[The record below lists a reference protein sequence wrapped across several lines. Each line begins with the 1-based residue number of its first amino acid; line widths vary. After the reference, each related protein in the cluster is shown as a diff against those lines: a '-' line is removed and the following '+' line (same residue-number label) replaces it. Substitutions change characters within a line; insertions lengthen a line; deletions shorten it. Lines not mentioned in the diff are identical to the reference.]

1 MKRWPLRWKLAFYAA
16 ALAVVA
22 TLAGAATTWTVMR
35 YMEVAAFDRR
45 LGLDAKELFRD
56 VENFEGGLANNRLA
70 IKEKFVPLALR
81 ERLVEIRGPGG
92 ELLYLS
98 PNVREPVLDDGIEE
112 FHTRTIDGRRVRMG
126 TFRWKGLT
134 LHVGTDMSE
143 VNQIGWDIL
152 LGMVAAIPTVLIV
165 IFIGG
170 RWVASQAL
178 APVEAIREAASRITV
193 HNLHQ
198 RLPVPPCADEIA
210 GLVAVLN
217 LTFERLQ
224 RSFEQS
230 ARFSAEAS
238 HHLKTP
244 LSVLRAGIEEILTD
258 PDAPE
263 KQQERA
269 DALLHQVHHLTSIA
283 ENLLLLA
290 RSDAGR
296 LDLQHQEFD
305 LSEVLEGVCDDARA
319 LAEPAG
325 LTVEVKLPPHLPLV
339 ADRRAVA
346 VIVQGLVENAVK
358 YNEPGGCICIS
369 ARATN
374 GDAEVI
380 VRNNGEPIPPER
392 APQIFE
398 PFYRARSDGRIPGQ
412 GLGLSIACELAK
424 AHGGELKLVRS
435 DREWTEFR
443 LRLPRRGVSL
453 AQQPNANSFAGVK
466 LLRPTA
472 GWIFDTVTGVAHA
485 GANQEGSGASD
496 RAFRK

>member
-22 TLAGAATTWTVMR
+22 TLAGAATTWAVMR
-35 YMEVAAFDRR
+35 YSEIAAFDRR
-45 LGLDAKELFRD
+45 LALDAEELFRD
-56 VENFEGGLANNRLA
+56 LENFEGGPANNRLA
-70 IKEKFVPLALR
+70 ITEKFVPLALR
-81 ERLVEIRGPGG
+81 ERLLEIRGPGG
-92 ELLYLS
+92 QMLYRS
-98 PNVREPVLDDGIEE
+98 PNVGESLLDAGI
-112 FHTRTIDGRRVRMG
+112 TNSPSRTIDGRSVRVG
-126 TFRWKGLT
+126 TFRWNGLT
-134 LHVGTDMSE
+134 LHVGADMSE
-143 VNQIGWDIL
+143 VNQIGSDIL
-152 LGMVAAIPTVLIV
+152 LGMVAAIPTVLVV

-170 RWVASQAL
+170 RWVARQAL

-198 RLPVPPCADEIA
+198 RLPLPPSTDEIA

-224 RSFEQS
+224 RTFEQS

-238 HHLKTP
+238 HHLRTP

-258 PDAPE
+258 PEAPE

-269 DALLHQVHHLTSIA
+269 EALLHQVHHLTSIA

-296 LDLQHQEFD
+296 LDLQHKEFD

-325 LTVEVKLPPHLPLV
+325 LSVEVKIPLHLPLV

-358 YNEPGGCICIS
+358 YNEPRGCIWIS
-369 ARATN
+369 ARAIN
-374 GDAEVI
+374 GDAEVT
-380 VRNNGEPIPPER
+380 VRNNGEPIPTER
-392 APQIFE
+392 VPQIFQ
-398 PFYRARSDGRIPGQ
+398 PFHRTRSDGRIPGQ
-412 GLGLSIACELAK
+412 GLGLSIAGELAK

-435 DREWTEFR
+435 DRESTEFR
-443 LRLPRRGVSL
+443 LRLPRYAVSL
-453 AQQPNANSFAGVK
+453 AQQPSTIPSQA
-466 LLRPTA
+466 
-472 GWIFDTVTGVAHA
+472 
-485 GANQEGSGASD
+485 
-496 RAFRK
+496 